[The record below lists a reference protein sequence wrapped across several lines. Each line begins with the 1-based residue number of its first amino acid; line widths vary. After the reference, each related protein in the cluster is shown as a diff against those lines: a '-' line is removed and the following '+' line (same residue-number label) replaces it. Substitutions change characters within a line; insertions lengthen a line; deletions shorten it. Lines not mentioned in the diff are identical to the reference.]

1 MLLELSPVDRLIAK
15 VRMAHDP
22 SGVLCFTDYAHP
34 TTALVSVIF
43 WAAQMSK
50 LQQTVHIS
58 SDMLSS
64 RIDAV
69 EPAAS
74 HVPALKLTIAAL
86 DTRVTKLGTEQENLA
101 EHCNLKLATTSE
113 ESQMH
118 CLKLSERLAAVSAE
132 VAESRNTVARLQTA
146 STEQS
151 RTLSTVQE
159 CLETA
164 EQRSAQLVSR
174 VQLIGSDL
182 EVSLSQLTAETAKL
196 KAEHEHMKNRLD
208 TSDMLNQNQV
218 TRQLTEWK
226 LQCNFDIESV
236 ADELRSKLN
245 DIDGKMKDGMGEF
258 ESFASRLQSMSG
270 ELKHVSETGTAI
282 RHTLD
287 HEIGRLETQWT
298 IFTNDSQQALLELR
312 AATDHDTK
320 RLDQLFMKVRYLR
333 NCAQPFPRSA
343 CCLLLGLVQ
352 KLSFAV

>member
-1 MLLELSPVDRLIAK
+1 MLLELSPVDRLIAE

-146 STEQS
+146 STEQ
-151 RTLSTVQE
+151 RLTLSTVQE

-164 EQRSAQLVSR
+164 EQRSAQLVSQK

-287 HEIGRLETQWT
+287 REIGRLETQWT
-298 IFTNDSQQALLELR
+298 IFTNDSRHALLELR

-320 RLDQLFMKVRYLR
+320 LLDQLFMKVLAQLR
-333 NCAQPFPRSA
+333 TAFPRST
-343 CCLLLGLVQ
+343 CCLLLGLV
-352 KLSFAV
+352 